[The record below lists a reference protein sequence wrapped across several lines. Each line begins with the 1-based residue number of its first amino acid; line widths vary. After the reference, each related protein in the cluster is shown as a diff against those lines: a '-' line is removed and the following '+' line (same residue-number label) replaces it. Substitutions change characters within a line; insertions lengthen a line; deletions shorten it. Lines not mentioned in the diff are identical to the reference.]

1 MFLSLGLSEE
11 VVIIVYWM
19 FFNGMFLYF
28 LFSKFFM
35 SEKQLEQFKETFK
48 KEFAGVQDIA
58 ELKELFATELAK
70 RDKLIAQLQEQNT
83 LLLQSA
89 FRQKKEQLQD

>member
-1 MFLSLGLSEE
+1 
-11 VVIIVYWM
+11 
-19 FFNGMFLYF
+19 
-28 LFSKFFM
+28 M